1 MRPLPRAAIGF
12 RNRLVSAVSAST
24 LSWMMPSRVSVSA
37 SLNAPVS
44 MSPALLTRIDLEIA
58 PCDLAEERVRRAALA
73 KIAGDHIGLD
83 RIRVDKFGGDLVEP
97 RLVARNQNDGMT
109 MRGKFA
115 GEFETDATRGAGD
128 QRAAAVLGSIC
139 HVPALP
145 SRKRGATS

>member
-1 MRPLPRAAIGF
+1 
-12 RNRLVSAVSAST
+12 
-24 LSWMMPSRVSVSA
+24 
-37 SLNAPVS
+37 LNAPVS
-44 MSPALLTRIDLEIA
+44 NESGVVDENVDLEIA

-115 GEFETDATRGAGD
+115 GEFEIDAIRGAGD

>member
-1 MRPLPRAAIGF
+1 
-12 RNRLVSAVSAST
+12 
-24 LSWMMPSRVSVSA
+24 
-37 SLNAPVS
+37 
-44 MSPALLTRIDLEIA
+44 
-58 PCDLAEERVRRAALA
+58 VRRAALA

-145 SRKRGATS
+145 SRKRGATSERSQPGAQVANPYRKAAGVLVGAPVGGCQPDQAGDGSRWEQRRKHEG